1 MKIISRGLNTE
12 HTEESATKKNLAK
25 TIEDIAVKWNIFGK
39 GKGQRGSPDRINLKP
54 TEILKYILYYSRRCR
69 YWQCV

>member
-12 HTEESATKKNLAK
+12 HTEESATRKNLAK

-39 GKGQRGSPDRINLKP
+39 GSPNRINLKP
-54 TEILKYILYYSRRCR
+54 AEILKYILYYSRRCR

>member
-69 YWQCV
+69 Y